1 MEGLQQQPSDINLWL
16 RDDLD
21 DDTETNASV
30 VVRHLPVD
38 ADVACMVLE
47 AAPPTTLEQFPV
59 RSLSQLFAK
68 KDSIAAYLDDSDS
81 SAQHQRR
88 VFLFNAQRDEGSRTV
103 CVKDSDSF
111 KAAFAPGTIVI
122 VDDDAPLFNSQ
133 AHVFDPSSEF
143 KDTEVDVL
151 NSTDSAEY
159 VAELDGNSGVART
172 VKEYFETAVQSE
184 SETPDA
190 GLDAK
195 DVIADILQA
204 THLHLDFD
212 APDGDKRLRLDGVFS
227 DDEGSMLWVVL
238 SDSEVLSQTF
248 QIQEIAV
255 QNKTVRLQG
264 PEGHEGH
271 VSLRAKCLAAQVGL
285 PDIFASIE
293 QEAGQYH
300 DEGKK
305 DSRFQTLLRHGRS
318 RGESEDYWAKSRFS
332 GRQFEIRYRTEAQL
346 RGWRH
351 EQRSVAEYLAI
362 EFGDPDDGFVELR
375 PENSPRLLSARLIG
389 TSHGHGRSSFAHTE
403 KFLIPNAAD
412 ADPAVIAWSK
422 RLFDEG
428 EWETLIQITNET
440 FGFWG
445 SAYLEALLRAADITV
460 SMEGR

>member
-1 MEGLQQQPSDINLWL
+1 M
-16 RDDLD
+16 
-21 DDTETNASV
+21 
-30 VVRHLPVD
+30 
-38 ADVACMVLE
+38 
-47 AAPPTTLEQFPV
+47 F
-59 RSLSQLFAK
+59 
-68 KDSIAAYLDDSDS
+68 DS
-81 SAQHQRR
+81 
-88 VFLFNAQRDEGSRTV
+88 
-103 CVKDSDSF
+103 
-111 KAAFAPGTIVI
+111 
-122 VDDDAPLFNSQ
+122 
-133 AHVFDPSSEF
+133 SSEF

-159 VAELDGNSGVART
+159 VVKLDGNSSVARE
-172 VKEYFETAVQSE
+172 VQEYFETAVQTE
-184 SETPDA
+184 NETADA
-190 GLDAK
+190 GLEEE
-195 DVIADILQA
+195 DVLADILHA
-204 THLHLDFD
+204 TSLHLDSD
-212 APDGDKRLRLDGVFS
+212 VSADGKRLRLDGVFS
-227 DDEGSMLWVVL
+227 DDEGSMLWIVL

-271 VSLRAKCLAAQVGL
+271 VSLRAKCLALQVGL
-285 PDIFASIE
+285 PDVFAGIE
-293 QEAGQYH
+293 QEAGLYH

-318 RGESEDYWAKSRFS
+318 RGESEEYWAKSRFS

-362 EFGDPDDGFVELR
+362 EFGEPDDGFVELN
-375 PENSPRLLSARLIG
+375 PENSQRLLSARLIG

-440 FGFWG
+440 LGFWG